1 MKWLLLI
8 HAGYLVVSFSPAPL
22 FYIFTAYNKLRT
34 PALTTVAF
42 GVVNLLLAIVLSG
55 PAGLGLY
62 GIALAGAAA
71 LTSEKRRLHS
81 DLCIKDYG

>member
-8 HAGYLVVSFSPAPL
+8 HAGYLVVSLSPAPL

-42 GVVNLLLAIVLSG
+42 GVVNSLLAIVL
-55 PAGLGLY
+55 
-62 GIALAGAAA
+62 AARRDSA
-71 LTSEKRRLHS
+71 FTELRWPVRRL
-81 DLCIKDYG
+81 